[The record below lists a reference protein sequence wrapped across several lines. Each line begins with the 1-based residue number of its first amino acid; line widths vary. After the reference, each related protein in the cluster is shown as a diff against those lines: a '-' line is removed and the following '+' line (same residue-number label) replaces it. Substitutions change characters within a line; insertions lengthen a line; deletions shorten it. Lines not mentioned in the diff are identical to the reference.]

1 MNNCG
6 IGFAD
11 YFKNAIKAHYFKTV
25 PVGHTTFIHYSLF
38 TIQYSILAGKTFPAS
53 LGHYC
58 PFVFWLVK
66 YSTLKDRCK

>member
-11 YFKNAIKAHYFKTV
+11 CFKKCDYSHYFKIV

-38 TIQYSILAGKTFPAS
+38 TIQYSFLVQKMSFYVLLICVRIIL
-53 LGHYC
+53 
-58 PFVFWLVK
+58 
-66 YSTLKDRCK
+66 